1 MRIAIANA
9 GICQSKG
16 GSERAAIRLAHEMRS
31 RGHSVHLLT
40 VAGSFA
46 PLYPVE
52 PCLPIHFFPASFF
65 YANPDA
71 VQDGPVLLREHKIEI
86 FISFESDWKHA
97 LWKLCCAGTG
107 IPFICSE
114 RITPVLIERQFWNR
128 EGRLALLEQCAAIN
142 ELLPC
147 YLPFVP
153 SHLRHKTF
161 VIPNAAPEDIPAEC
175 PEHSSEAPVLLYLG
189 RFSKEK
195 RPELLL
201 RAFVLLAEEF
211 PHWRLRMA
219 GHGETQATL
228 QSLAKTL
235 QIEAQ
240 VKIGPAAVD
249 THLEYM
255 AANIY
260 CLPTLHEGFPNTVL
274 EAMGAGLPVVG
285 TADCPA
291 MTSIIRNGITG
302 LLAKE
307 ATPEALAEILRPL
320 MASEKARKRMGKEAW
335 RECKTHSTSD
345 IFNQWEAVLKKVLEE
360 KA

>member
-9 GICQSKG
+9 AICSNKG
-16 GSERAAIRLAHEMRS
+16 GSERAAIRLAHEMRE
-31 RGHSVHLLT
+31 RGHNVHMLT
-40 VAGSFA
+40 VIGSA
-46 PLYPVE
+46 SPRYPVD
-52 PCLPIHFFPASFF
+52 PCLPIHFFPHRFF
-65 YANPDA
+65 AADMQA
-71 VQDGPVLLREHKIEI
+71 VEAGPALLREYGIEI
-86 FISFESDWKHA
+86 LVSFESDWKHA
-97 LWKLCCAGTG
+97 LWQFCCAGTD

-114 RITPVLIERQFWNR
+114 RITPVLIEREFWNR
-128 EGRLALLEQCAAIN
+128 KGRLALLEQCAAIH

-161 VIPNAAPEDIPAEC
+161 VIPNAAPENIPTEY
-175 PEHSSEAPVLLYLG
+175 PEHPSGAPVLLYLG

-201 RAFVLLAEEF
+201 RAFALILEEF
-211 PHWRLRMA
+211 PHWRLRLA
-219 GHGETQATL
+219 GWGEGEAMLQAVTQAKGL
-228 QSLAKTL
+228 EQRV
-235 QIEAQ
+235 I
-240 VKIGPAAVD
+240 IGPAAED
-249 THLEYM
+249 TRPEYM

-274 EAMGAGLPVVG
+274 EAMAAGLPVVG

-302 LLAKE
+302 VLAKE

-320 MASEKARKRMGKEAW
+320 MASEKARQRMGREAW
-335 RECKTHSTSD
+335 NECRTKYASSLFD
-345 IFNQWEAVLKKVLEE
+345 QWEIELMKVVGKK
-360 KA
+360 A